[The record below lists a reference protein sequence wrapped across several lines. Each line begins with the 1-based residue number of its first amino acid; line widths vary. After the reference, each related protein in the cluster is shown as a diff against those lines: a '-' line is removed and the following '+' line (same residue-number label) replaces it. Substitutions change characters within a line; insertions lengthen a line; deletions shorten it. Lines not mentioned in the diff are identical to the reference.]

1 MDGVAVTQD
10 LKQDCNEQGRFDRS
24 RFGSPAGWFAGAALI
39 CAPLVCAPLSF
50 AQAQANAAAP
60 AAALAPSTNAT
71 STPLQKPAAAA
82 PAGPV
87 TLPPQP
93 PPPQL
98 GGPAATAPA
107 TAPTPNQ
114 AASSVPNQ
122 TPAQTQGQPDQ
133 SASLPAAPDQKR
145 GFLNDLGKWWDDS
158 VANFNAKMKEQ
169 QAKLDEFNK
178 QQSAAAKDA
187 TQAMKNAADAMFTP
201 SKVIEVQQ
209 PCPVAGN
216 GAPDCA
222 GAATNV
228 CKAKGFSDGR
238 PMDIRTAERC
248 KASLWVSGQTPT
260 AADCPIETVLLR
272 VACQP

>member
-1 MDGVAVTQD
+1 MRKHID
-10 LKQDCNEQGRFDRS
+10 LSCL
-24 RFGSPAGWFAGAALI
+24 GSPAGWLAVGALL
-39 CAPLVCAPLSF
+39 CAPAGL
-50 AQAQANAAAP
+50 AQAQFAAP
-60 AAALAPSTNAT
+60 NAVSGAAPGAVGLAPSAGAVSSPQAPKPT
-71 STPLQKPAAAA
+71 SASNQVPSPA
-82 PAGPV
+82 PSVV

-93 PPPQL
+93 SPPQI
-98 GGPAATAPA
+98 GIQGPSQMPAPNTAATQAPSEA
-107 TAPTPNQ
+107 PNQ
-114 AASSVPNQ
+114 AASPSTN
-122 TPAQTQGQPDQ
+122 Q
-133 SASLPAAPDQKR
+133 SASLPAAPDGKR
-145 GFLNDLGKWWDDS
+145 GFLNDLGQWWNDS
-158 VANFNAKMKEQ
+158 IANFNAKMKEQ

-178 QQSAAAKDA
+178 KQAEAAKDA

-228 CKAKGFSDGR
+228 CKAKGFSDGH

-260 AADCPIETVLLR
+260 AADCSLQTVLLR

>member
-1 MDGVAVTQD
+1 MRKHID
-10 LKQDCNEQGRFDRS
+10 LSCL
-24 RFGSPAGWFAGAALI
+24 GSPAGWLAVGALLWAPAGL
-39 CAPLVCAPLSF
+39 
-50 AQAQANAAAP
+50 AQAQFAAP
-60 AAALAPSTNAT
+60 NAVSGAAPGAVGLAPSAGAVSSPQAPKPT
-71 STPLQKPAAAA
+71 SASNQVPSPSQMPA
-82 PAGPV
+82 PN
-87 TLPPQP
+87 T
-93 PPPQL
+93 
-98 GGPAATAPA
+98 AATQVPSEA
-107 TAPTPNQ
+107 PNQ
-114 AASSVPNQ
+114 AASPSTN
-122 TPAQTQGQPDQ
+122 Q
-133 SASLPAAPDQKR
+133 SASLPAAPDGKR
-145 GFLNDLGKWWDDS
+145 GFLNDLGQWWNDS
-158 VANFNAKMKEQ
+158 IANFNAKMKEQ

-178 QQSAAAKDA
+178 KQAEAAKDA

-228 CKAKGFSDGR
+228 CKAKGFSDGH

-260 AADCPIETVLLR
+260 AADCSLQTVLLR